1 MSEKENEMLQ
11 IKSYQ
16 RPRRLEFT
24 DEKMTSSY
32 GKFIGQPFERGF
44 GTTIGNALRRTMLS
58 SVEGA
63 GITAV
68 KIDGVLHEFTSIS
81 GVTEDVTDIILSLKT
96 IPFKMHTK
104 ESQRIHLDVTG
115 PATVSSKDIQ
125 TNANVEILDDM
136 IHIATLG
143 DNAHLAMEIVVE
155 NNRGYVVAENNYKD
169 DFEIGFIPLDSSHSP
184 ITRVNYTV
192 DAARVGQNSNYDK
205 LILEVWTNGSI
216 SPKDAVAY
224 AASLLKE
231 QLSIFIHFES
241 LPEDSPASEKDE
253 EREKLRELLDR
264 SVDEL
269 ELSVRSH
276 NCLKNANIRTIGEL
290 VQKTE
295 SEILKTKN
303 FGRKSLNEIKD
314 ILQQMGLT
322 LGMQIDYDSLI
333 K

>member
-1 MSEKENEMLQ
+1 MLQ

-24 DEKMTSSY
+24 EDGMTATY
-32 GKFIGQPFERGF
+32 GKFTGEPFERGF
-44 GTTIGNALRRTMLS
+44 GTTIGNALRRTLLS

-63 GITAV
+63 AMTAV
-68 KIDGVLHEFTSIS
+68 KIEGVLHEFTAIP
-81 GVTEDVTDIILSLKT
+81 GVTQDVTDIILNLKT
-96 IPFKMHTK
+96 IPLKLHSK
-104 ESQRIHLDVTG
+104 EPQRIELDVAG
-115 PATVSSKDIQ
+115 PAVVTSKDII
-125 TNANVEILDDM
+125 TNSEVDILDEN
-136 IHIATLG
+136 IAIANLG
-143 DNAHLAMEIVVE
+143 ENAHLKMEMVIE
-155 NNRGYVVAENNYKD
+155 NNRGYVVAEENFRD

-184 ITRVNYTV
+184 ITRVNYRIES
-192 DAARVGQNSNYDK
+192 ARVGQNSNYDK
-205 LILEVWTNGSI
+205 LILEIETNGSI
-216 SPKDAVAY
+216 SPKDSLAY

-241 LPEDSPASEKDE
+241 MPEDSPSSEKDE
-253 EREKLRELLDR
+253 EKEKLRELLER
-264 SVDEL
+264 TVDEL

-303 FGRKSLNEIKD
+303 FGRKSLNEIKE

-322 LGMQIDYDSLI
+322 LGMQIDLETFKKY
-333 K
+333 